1 VGATTEPT
9 SRIRRQNVPTVAL
22 KDSPNP
28 NRALTVDGKKFL
40 WDGRHFE
47 TYHDASLQ
55 AEAYKNDNFE
65 THTVEDGGTYFV
77 YTRRVVKEVVVTA
90 P

>member
-1 VGATTEPT
+1 V
-9 SRIRRQNVPTVAL
+9 VTVAS

-40 WDGRHFE
+40 WDGRLYE
-47 TYHDASLQ
+47 THDDASRQ

-65 THTVEDGGTYFV
+65 IQIVERDGSYLL

>member
-1 VGATTEPT
+1 M
-9 SRIRRQNVPTVAL
+9 STVAL

-28 NRALTVDGKKFL
+28 SRAVNLDGKKFL
-40 WDGRHFE
+40 WDGRLFE
-47 TYHDASLQ
+47 THDDASRQ

-65 THTVEDGGTYFV
+65 VQMVEEDGKHLV
-77 YTRRVVKEVVVTA
+77 YSRRLVKQGVVTA